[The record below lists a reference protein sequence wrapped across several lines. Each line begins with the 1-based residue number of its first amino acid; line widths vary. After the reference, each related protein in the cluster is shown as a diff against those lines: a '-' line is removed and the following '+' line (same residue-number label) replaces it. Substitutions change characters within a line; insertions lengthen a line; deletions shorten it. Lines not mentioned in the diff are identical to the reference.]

1 MHSSTQS
8 GRLANQCD
16 HTQNMFCW
24 ANVLADKVMDKSKKR
39 QSPLFDQPTQHPN
52 IRSGMCHNMH
62 SNIQSGRLATQ
73 CDHIPNMFF
82 CSDNVAAEKSHG
94 QNRKSVNPRCLTN
107 PPKILTCEV
116 ACATTCTATYNLD
129 DSQLSAIILR
139 TFFVLKT
146 CLRIKSWLTRKNIT
160 TSPTI
165 QACEV
170 ACATT
175 CTAAY
180 NLDDSQIS
188 AIILK

>member
-1 MHSSTQS
+1 MQNGTRHNFHNMRSGMRHNMHSSTQS

-16 HTQNMFCW
+16 HTQNMFCL

-107 PPKILTCEV
+107 QHAKTSRTIRTHANTCEHKRKHAKQRCIV
-116 ACATTCTATYNLD
+116 SSIMASACFWVSSIRMVSN
-129 DSQLSAIILR
+129 S
-139 TFFVLKT
+139 V
-146 CLRIKSWLTRKNIT
+146 CLM
-160 TSPTI
+160 
-165 QACEV
+165 
-170 ACATT
+170 
-175 CTAAY
+175 Y
-180 NLDDSQIS
+180 
-188 AIILK
+188 